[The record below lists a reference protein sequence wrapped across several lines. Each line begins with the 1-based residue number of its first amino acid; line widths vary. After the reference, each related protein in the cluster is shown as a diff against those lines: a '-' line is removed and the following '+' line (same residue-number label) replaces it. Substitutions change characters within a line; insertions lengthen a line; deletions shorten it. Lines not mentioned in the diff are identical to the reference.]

1 MLRDREREC
10 LLLDYYGEL
19 LTEHQYGV
27 LDEYFNE
34 DLSMNEIAENYGISK
49 SAVQDLIRRS
59 LNQLNE
65 YEDLG
70 TLKTE
75 GEMLEAGEGR
85 PFREYYVDQEDL
97 ERKVID
103 LFYDEAD
110 KQSED

>member
-65 YEDLG
+65 YEEK
-70 TLKTE
+70 LKLIE
-75 GEMLEAGEGR
+75 KEKKIDAILEEMNSS
-85 PFREYYVDQEDL
+85 DD
-97 ERKVID
+97 ERIKKYAKKI
-103 LFYDEAD
+103 A
-110 KQSED
+110 KIR